1 LPHVAAPL
9 PPRATLSGMCPDRW
23 LGVELR
29 HLAALAAIAGEGSFR
44 GAADELGY
52 VQSSVSEQLATLEQ
66 VVGVRLVERAPGT
79 GPLALTPA
87 GEMLVRHA
95 DDILARVAAARAEFG
110 RFIGDADESARCAG
124 GST

>member
-1 LPHVAAPL
+1 
-9 PPRATLSGMCPDRW
+9 MCPDRW

-29 HLAALAAIAGEGSFR
+29 HLAALAAIAGQGSFR

-66 VVGVRLVERAPGT
+66 VVGARLVERAPGT
-79 GPLALTPA
+79 RPLALTPA
-87 GEMLVRHA
+87 GELLVRHA
-95 DDILARVAAARAEFG
+95 DDILGRVATAKAELG
-110 RFIGDADESARCAG
+110 GLIGGSDESARCAG